1 MSLTDH
7 GKGSIYLTLLAALL
21 LAILPLPAD
30 IDVFR
35 PDWVMLVLLYWVIAL
50 PHRVNVGTAWV
61 IGLLLDI
68 LLGSTLGIRAL
79 SMAIMAYLAGVQFQK
94 IRNFSVWQQ
103 ALVIGSIAAM
113 GQLSIFWAEHLFSER
128 PLNYRLFWSV
138 LSSTLLWP
146 WVFLTLRR
154 LRRHFHIR

>member
-1 MSLTDH
+1 M
-7 GKGSIYLTLLAALL
+7 
-21 LAILPLPAD
+21 
-30 IDVFR
+30 
-35 PDWVMLVLLYWVIAL
+35 
-50 PHRVNVGTAWV
+50 
-61 IGLLLDI
+61 
-68 LLGSTLGIRAL
+68 
-79 SMAIMAYLAGVQFQK
+79 QFQK

-128 PLNYRLFWSV
+128 PLNYRLFCSV

-154 LRRHFHIR
+154 VRRHFHIR